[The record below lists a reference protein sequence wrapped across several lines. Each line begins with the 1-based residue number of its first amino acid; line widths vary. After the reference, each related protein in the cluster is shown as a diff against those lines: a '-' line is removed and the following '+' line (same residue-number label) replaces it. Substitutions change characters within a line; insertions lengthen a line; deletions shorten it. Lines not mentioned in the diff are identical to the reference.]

1 MKKMTAILLTLLML
15 LFVACAGKTESKNTS
30 STQSTAVPE
39 TSSEPP
45 REVEFK
51 DAVFEKAFREKYK
64 IKGPIYEY
72 QILLLRGIGAPQT
85 GADRHFGYRAFQK
98 SQKS

>member
-1 MKKMTAILLTLLML
+1 MKKMTAILLALLML
-15 LFVACAGKTESKNTS
+15 LFAACAGKTESKNTS

-64 IKGPIYEY
+64 I
-72 QILLLRGIGAPQT
+72 LLLRGIGAPQT
-85 GADRHFGYRAFQK
+85 GADRHF
-98 SQKS
+98 